1 MRYVDIRRLLRNF
14 ALAIVALGVAS
25 YAWYTL
31 SPWPSVLIIR
41 HFFDQDAAKR
51 NAALTKYVPPS
62 IGAFYDRS
70 YGNGND
76 EYLDVFF
83 PLDSVSGGQVL
94 PAVVW
99 LHGGAFIA
107 GKKSDVGEY
116 LQILAARGYV
126 TVAVDYSLAPGAKYP
141 TPVLQANQALA
152 FIEANAK
159 TLHIDPRRIVL
170 AGDSA
175 GAQIAAQVA
184 EIVSSPDY
192 SESVHI
198 KPGIARNRLRGVIL
212 FCGVYDASQVNSKG
226 SKFGQFLQTVMW
238 SYFGEKNLA
247 HDPRLE
253 EFSIYSYLTP
263 EFPPAFI
270 SAGNADPLEPQSR
283 RMADAI
289 AAEGVRVDQLF
300 FAKQYR
306 PALPHEYQFYL
317 DLVAARKALKQMSAF
332 IGQVDRNRIRTKHKP
347 SPHNHA

>member
-1 MRYVDIRRLLRNF
+1 MQYIDIRRLLRNF
-14 ALAIVALGVAS
+14 VLAIVTLGLAF

-51 NAALTKYVPPS
+51 NAALTKYVPPG

-70 YGNGND
+70 YGSNYD
-76 EYLDVFF
+76 EYMDVFF

-107 GKKSDVGEY
+107 GNKSDVDEY

-126 TVAVDYSLAPGAKYP
+126 AVAVGYTLAPGAKYP
-141 TPVLQANQALA
+141 TPVVQANQALA

-159 TLHIDPRRIVL
+159 TLHIDPERVVL

-184 EIVSSPDY
+184 EIVSSPTY
-192 SESVHI
+192 AASMRM
-198 KPGIARNRLRGVIL
+198 KPGIARKRLRGVIL
-212 FCGVYDASQVNSKG
+212 FCGVYDASLAKSDP
-226 SKFGQFLQTVMW
+226 KFRQFLSTVMW
-238 SYFGEKNLA
+238 SYFGEKNLV
-247 HDPRLE
+247 HDRRLQ
-253 EFSIYSYLTP
+253 EFSIYRYLTP
-263 EFPPAFI
+263 EFPPAFV

-283 RMADAI
+283 LMADAI
-289 AAEGVRVDQLF
+289 AAEGVPVDAF
-300 FAKQYR
+300 FFTKQYR

-317 DLVAARKALKQMSAF
+317 DLRAARKALNRISLFVGK
-332 IGQVDRNRIRTKHKP
+332 VDRKRVRTKRAA
-347 SPHNHA
+347 SPYKHG